1 MLTQLMT
8 VAASYIHSI
17 IKRWYIIANF
27 AMYVAI

>member
-17 IKRWYIIANF
+17 IKRWYIIAKF